1 MMVPKYTKRAQRV
14 FQTALEEAARF
25 NQPSVDTE
33 HLLLAILQEENSEAV
48 QVLKAVGVDPNG
60 IREEL
65 EQILVERA
73 VNRFYPVTPER
84 SPRIN
89 RVIKYSVEEAEA
101 MGTPFVGTDHLLLG
115 LLRESEGLAAI
126 VLERHGVELEEL
138 REVVSER
145 AGLLEQNATPML
157 DQFCR
162 DITEMAREG
171 LLDPLIGREEELGR
185 IIQIL
190 MRRTKNNPVLI
201 GEPGVGKTAIVEGV
215 AQRIVSGDVPPG
227 LMTKRLLALDLGAI
241 VAGTKFRGQFEERM
255 KGVLDEAVKS
265 GNVILFIDEVHTVIG
280 TGAGE
285 GALDASNILK
295 PALAR
300 GEIQC
305 IGATTLDEY
314 RKYVERDRALERRLQ
329 PVTIDPPTPQET
341 IEILMG
347 IKSRYESHHNVVYT
361 PQAIAAAVRLSDRY
375 IQDRFLP
382 DKAIDVIDEAGAL
395 ARIRAHK
402 SHELI
407 RKLES
412 DLRQVIRRKE
422 QAKVEEDFVLCSQL
436 KAREEEIRRQIAGHK
451 IPVTEDEI
459 AEVVSRWTG
468 IPVKSLSEPE
478 VCKLARIE
486 EELRKK
492 IIGQDEAI
500 SLVAHAIRRSR
511 AGLKNPS
518 RPIGSFL
525 FIGPTGVG
533 KSYTAKVIAEF
544 LFGRED
550 ALIRLDMSEFMERF
564 AISRLI
570 GAPPGYVGY
579 NEGGELT
586 ERVRRRPYSV
596 VLFDEIEKA
605 HPDVYNILLQILE
618 DGRLSDN
625 LGHTVD
631 FRNTILI
638 MTSNVGTRDIA
649 YNRSLGFSMR
659 EPRESGEMMRER
671 IISRLKERFNPEFLN
686 RIDETVIFRPLDES
700 DLRRIASL
708 MLEEL
713 AEKARESGYELSFDE
728 SIIEMIVRRGYK
740 PELGARGLRHE
751 IQRSIENLI
760 AQRIVEGRITGD
772 VPVRI
777 RCEEGEVMIEDV
789 ETESEIV
796 LALSR

>member
-1 MMVPKYTKRAQRV
+1 LMAKRV
-14 FQTALEEAARF
+14 
-25 NQPSVDTE
+25 
-33 HLLLAILQEENSEAV
+33 
-48 QVLKAVGVDPNG
+48 
-60 IREEL
+60 
-65 EQILVERA
+65 
-73 VNRFYPVTPER
+73 
-84 SPRIN
+84 
-89 RVIKYSVEEAEA
+89 
-101 MGTPFVGTDHLLLG
+101 
-115 LLRESEGLAAI
+115 
-126 VLERHGVELEEL
+126 
-138 REVVSER
+138 
-145 AGLLEQNATPML
+145 
-157 DQFCR
+157 
-162 DITEMAREG
+162 
-171 LLDPLIGREEELGR
+171 
-185 IIQIL
+185 
-190 MRRTKNNPVLI
+190 
-201 GEPGVGKTAIVEGV
+201 
-215 AQRIVSGDVPPG
+215 
-227 LMTKRLLALDLGAI
+227 LALDLGAI
-241 VAGTKFRGQFEERM
+241 VAGTKFRGQFEERL
-255 KGVLDEAVKS
+255 KGVLDEAVKT
-265 GNVILFIDEVHTVIG
+265 GNVILFIDEFHTVIG
-280 TGAGE
+280 AGAGE

-314 RKYVERDRALERRLQ
+314 RKHVERDRALERRLQ
-329 PVTIDPPTPQET
+329 PVMIDPPTPQET
-341 IEILMG
+341 IEILKG

-375 IQDRFLP
+375 IQGRHLP

-395 ARIRAHK
+395 ARIRAHRY
-402 SHELI
+402 HEPI

-412 DLRQVIRRKE
+412 ALRQVIARKE
-422 QAKVEEDFVLCSQL
+422 QAKAEEDFILCSQL
-436 KAREEEIRRQIAGHK
+436 KTREEEIRRQIAQHK
-451 IPVTEDEI
+451 ITVTEEEI

-478 VCKLARIE
+478 VRKLARIE
-486 EELRKK
+486 EELKGK

-544 LFGRED
+544 LFDRED

-564 AISRLI
+564 AVSRLI

-579 NEGGELT
+579 QEGGELT

-638 MTSNVGTRDIA
+638 MTSNIGTRDIT

-659 EPRESGEMMRER
+659 ELRGSEEMMRER
-671 IISRLKERFNPEFLN
+671 IISQLKQRFNPEFLN
-686 RIDETVIFRPLDES
+686 RIDETIIFRPLDES

-713 AEKARESGYELSFDE
+713 AEKARENGYELLFDE
-728 SIIEMIVRRGYK
+728 SVPEMIVKRGYK

-751 IQRSIENLI
+751 IQRNIENLI
-760 AQRIVEGRITGD
+760 AQRIIEGEIRKGVPIRIGY
-772 VPVRI
+772 
-777 RCEEGEVMIEDV
+777 EEGEVKIAHV
-789 ETESEIV
+789 EARSKV
-796 LALSR
+796 ALAVSG